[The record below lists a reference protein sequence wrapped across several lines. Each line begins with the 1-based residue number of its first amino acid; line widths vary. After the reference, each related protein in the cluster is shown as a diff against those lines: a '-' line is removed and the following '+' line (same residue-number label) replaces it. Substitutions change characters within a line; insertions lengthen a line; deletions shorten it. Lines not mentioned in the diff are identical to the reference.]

1 MCLAALVAGSRRGR
15 QYSGTASIPKGG
27 YGGPVIRW
35 LVIVAALVGATPL
48 SGQDTLPPSQGG
60 RVRSLGLPVIRR
72 PYVGVSVGGS
82 PYQAD
87 LTAHVRVGSYRDLT
101 MATTGL
107 LGLAI
112 EVYGGLDGVNGDAGG
127 RAMLRSNALRVGGGV
142 DYNVR
147 SHFIGSIF
155 TLALPIRRGGIVRR
169 SSELRLDVL
178 LGHQTSVA
186 LGLNYPLRYAFRGVT
201 RPPRDHVVLSD
212 DGGPPLPYTVDDAA
226 IDAALATVRER
237 ALWVRRL
244 TTPPF
249 RGSGPPAQAV
259 PEVTA
264 TVAARLAA
272 GSSVTD
278 EVRAYHA
285 AVRRGFRLAVGD
297 SALGEAVATHALT
310 TLLDAVVFPYNRLL
324 GQKKKED
331 TTREFARHARGEF
344 ARWLVTQSGVVPAR
358 HHVVGYAFRG
368 LLDVVE
374 SVRAEHRRQW
384 DESRLGWLPLQL
396 ALAPEDYDE
405 QRELDSLVSRAVG
418 RPLRHGNRVWY
429 VHNQRFQTE
438 LVRSIGLAEDYHI
451 LWVHDYAGINARGQP
466 DREALYTVTG
476 AYLHALRDRVARYD
490 ATGRLPV
497 FMLFID
503 QHYFDKNRSR
513 SVLAFL
519 SDPLHGRLDLPAGF
533 DSLEA
538 DVRTAQEDLIRAVD
552 ASLLLRAE
560 RTQYGERW
568 LRGLVKVHVSVTN
581 PADPSFRSPWIVP
594 LIGVPD
600 DVMRDHRKIVVWDVS
615 EEDPYRGV
623 AMYTGAGVGEHYVGG
638 AWEDRAIMLQGPAA
652 LSVRDEARALL
663 ETQGITEGSVPHV
676 LRPRPKAGDY
686 DRRIQAYVDSMDR
699 WGGVATRAVELHN
712 ETGYAWKRIN
722 VAKATLFNLAAPGSV
737 IKVPD
742 SLWESDFLASLLA
755 GAALRGVRVLLIAPS
770 LASAPSR
777 GSPQLAVMHDL
788 LSRVLALRRALG
800 PAIDQ
805 AGGAYRL
812 GIYDP
817 VITVD
822 DVSGRVAALRRR
834 LADTPFLR
842 DLYAFCPA
850 TLAVLDSAEA
860 IVGQP
865 PLPVTGDSGDRP
877 KLHFKGFLYVSREAW
892 ARLIGGPA
900 MAVGMRAYL
909 EGRGRQLREGI
920 GVEEEAMAAA
930 LQRVGAAAINSLLDT
945 LALGERPRWTFFLMV
960 GSANEN
966 YRSMLMDGEAMVLVS
981 GWTALYAVPDL
992 VLLTGMATWID
1003 DQAELDRRLPRPGG
1017 LARFAGRV
1025 FRMGL

>member
-1 MCLAALVAGSRRGR
+1 MIRLVVLLLVALA
-15 QYSGTASIPKGG
+15 TAA
-27 YGGPVIRW
+27 PVS
-35 LVIVAALVGATPL
+35 A
-48 SGQDTLPPSQGG
+48 QDTLPPSQGG
-60 RVRSLGLPVIRR
+60 RVRSLGLPVTRR
-72 PYVGVSVGGS
+72 PYLGVSFGGS
-82 PYQAD
+82 PFEAD
-87 LTAHVRVGSYRDLT
+87 LTAHLRFGSYRDLT

-107 LGLAI
+107 LGLAV
-112 EVYGGLDGVNGDAGG
+112 EAYGGLDGVNGDAGG

-147 SHFIGSIF
+147 AHHIGSIF

-178 LGHQTSVA
+178 HGHQTSVA

-212 DGGPPLPYTVDDAA
+212 DGGEPLPYTVDDPAT
-226 IDAALATVRER
+226 DAALAAVRER
-237 ALWVRRL
+237 ALWLRRL
-244 TTPPF
+244 TTPPL
-249 RGSGPPAQAV
+249 RGSGPPAEA
-259 PEVTA
+259 TA

-285 AVRRGFRLAVGD
+285 AVRRSFRLAVGD
-297 SALGEAVATHALT
+297 SALGESVATQALAI
-310 TLLDAVVFPYNRLL
+310 LLDAVVFPYNRLL

-331 TTREFARHARGEF
+331 TTREFARHGRGEF
-344 ARWLVTQSGVVPAR
+344 ARWLVTQSGVAPAR
-358 HHVVGYAFRG
+358 QHVVAYVFRG
-368 LLDVVE
+368 LLQVVE

-384 DESRLGWLPLQL
+384 SESRLGWLPLQL

-405 QRELDSLVSRAVG
+405 QRELDSLVSHAVG
-418 RPLRHGNRVWY
+418 RPILHGNRVWY

-451 LWVHDYAGINARGQP
+451 LWVHDFAGINARGQP
-466 DREALYTVTG
+466 DREALYTVTR

-513 SVLAFL
+513 PVLAFL
-519 SDPLHGRLDLPAGF
+519 ADPLRRRLELPAGF
-533 DSLEA
+533 DSLQAE
-538 DVRTAQEDLIRAVD
+538 VRAAQEELLRAVD

-568 LRGLVKVHVSVTN
+568 LRALVKVHVSVTN
-581 PADPSFRSPWIVP
+581 PADPSFRSQWIVP
-594 LIGVPD
+594 GIGVPD
-600 DVMRDHRKIVVWDVS
+600 DMMRDHRKIVVWDVS

-652 LSVRDEARALL
+652 LSGRDEARALL

-676 LRPRPKAGDY
+676 LRPRPRPADY
-686 DRRIQAYVDSMDR
+686 WRRVQAYVDSMDR
-699 WGGVATRAVELHN
+699 WGGVATRALELHN

-722 VAKATLFNLAAPGSV
+722 VAKATIFNLAAPGSV

-755 GAALRGVRVLLIAPS
+755 GAALRGARVLLIAPS
-770 LASAPSR
+770 FASAPSR

-800 PAIDQ
+800 PAIAR

-822 DVSGRVAALRRR
+822 DVTGRVAVLRQR
-834 LADTPFLR
+834 LAETPFLR

-860 IVGQP
+860 IVGQA
-865 PLPVTGDSGDRP
+865 PLAVTGDSGDRP

-892 ARLIGGPA
+892 TRLISGPA
-900 MAVGMRAYL
+900 MAMGMRAYL
-909 EGRGRQLREGI
+909 EERGRQLREGI
-920 GVEEEAMAAA
+920 GVEEEAMAVA
-930 LQRVGAAAINSLLDT
+930 LQRVGAAAINPLLDT
-945 LALGERPRWTFFLMV
+945 LMLGERPRWTFFLMV

-981 GWTALYAVPDL
+981 GWTGLYAVPDL
-992 VLLTGMATWID
+992 ILLTGLATWID

-1017 LARFAGRV
+1017 LVRFAGRV